1 MYDQQDYQDPDPYQS
16 QVRNQ
21 MYARLPGSTSLGPS
35 APSPTMT
42 PAPWASPGVALGPS
56 PTESQKAPAP
66 SPFNYE
72 AARDSWMSGQY
83 GKDEAGAARWAGEHG
98 IQYSGGDTINLPNGG
113 GLIDILGN
121 FKSGQN
127 VTNNWTAAGNN
138 GSNPNGAA
146 IGAGGM
152 PGATGASPGG
162 SDFTSQIRALLMSR
176 LGDLGK
182 PVTEDDPAIAGQLQS
197 QDRSIER
204 DRQARRA
211 AMAERAAAQGLI
223 QGGASS
229 GAFDAEVASG
239 YEDAGQRKS
248 DVRSQLFGRELE
260 SRRQQLSQL
269 LAMAMQSGDAESA
282 RGLQMAI
289 AQMDNALRGR
299 SLDFQQGQWND
310 QFGRQLGRDRED
322 DFRYRADLGF

>member
-1 MYDQQDYQDPDPYQS
+1 MIEDAYRDDPYDPYQS
-16 QVRNQ
+16 QVR
-21 MYARLPGSTSLGPS
+21 RTLSTQLAPASTGPTTQGG
-35 APSPTMT
+35 PVTSP
-42 PAPWASPGVALGPS
+42 A
-56 PTESQKAPAP
+56 QAPAP

-83 GKDEAGAARWAGEHG
+83 GKDEAGAARWAGDYG
-98 IQYSGGDTINLPNGG
+98 IQYGGGDTINLPNGG

-121 FKSGQN
+121 FRSGQN
-127 VTNNWTAAGNN
+127 VSNNWTPAGNN
-138 GSNPNGAA
+138 GPNPNGAA

-176 LGDLGK
+176 LGELGK
-182 PVTEDDPAIAGQLQS
+182 PVSEDDPAIAGQIAS

-204 DRQARRA
+204 ERQARRA
-211 AMAERAAAQGLI
+211 AMAERAAAQGLL

-248 DVRSQLFGRELE
+248 DVRSQLMGRELE

-299 SLDFQQGQWND
+299 SLDFQQGQWAD